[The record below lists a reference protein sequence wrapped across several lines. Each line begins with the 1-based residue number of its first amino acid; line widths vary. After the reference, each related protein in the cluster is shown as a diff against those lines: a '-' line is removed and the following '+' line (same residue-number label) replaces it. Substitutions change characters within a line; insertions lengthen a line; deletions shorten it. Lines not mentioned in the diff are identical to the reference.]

1 MICSLHI
8 FHNSAAKP
16 FLLTT
21 LAFLPF
27 CSPVWCIRLCYPT
40 VLFYCICLTWEQIN
54 LNCGSTKVED
64 YLQNYV
70 RGMESLPFPP
80 GGIIMFWKQ
89 QADGYGVYRPL
100 TPALPKYMYLF
111 TYPATCNLLHLLQ
124 FYRKQQHPPHFH
136 QRFCTRSSPE
146 FPFSFHVLCP
156 ICHFA
161 YQNSSHLDQ
170 LCYLIVLQTKI
181 SIISVQ
187 YRGVFMHDK
196 SNWWKQNPEELSTN
210 IYFDIGVIIKHA

>member
-70 RGMESLPFPP
+70 WGMESLPFPP

-100 TPALPKYMYLF
+100 TPALPKYMYLLLTLPPAICFIYFSF
-111 TYPATCNLLHLLQ
+111 TGSSSILLIFTRGSALVLLQ
-124 FYRKQQHPPHFH
+124 SFHFH
-136 QRFCTRSSPE
+136 FMFCV
-146 FPFSFHVLCP
+146 PFVTLLIRTLP
-156 ICHFA
+156 I
-161 YQNSSHLDQ
+161 
-170 LCYLIVLQTKI
+170 LISCAI
-181 SIISVQ
+181 
-187 YRGVFMHDK
+187 
-196 SNWWKQNPEELSTN
+196 W
-210 IYFDIGVIIKHA
+210 